1 MGRTDARGD
10 LLVPNLLPYYGNRI
24 SIADSDVPIERMV
37 ARRELTLAP
46 PYRGGAIA
54 EFPAPREQRLSG
66 RLVAGAGLPAI
77 RGALA
82 LSATVT
88 LTGARTVE
96 TWLGSGGEFYVEGL
110 EPGRYAVTL
119 TAPQLR
125 CSASID
131 VPVADAPVVR
141 LGDVPCEAAR

>member
-1 MGRTDARGD
+1 
-10 LLVPNLLPYYGNRI
+10 
-24 SIADSDVPIERMV
+24 
-37 ARRELTLAP
+37 
-46 PYRGGAIA
+46 
-54 EFPAPREQRLSG
+54 
-66 RLVAGAGLPAI
+66 VAGAGLPAI

-96 TWLGSGGEFYVEGL
+96 TWLGSDGEFYVEGL

-131 VPVADAPVVR
+131 VPVSDAPVVR
-141 LGDVPCEAAR
+141 LGEVPCEAAR